1 MNKEKIVSIL
11 IGSVLATFLALVV
24 INGFFMSYFLTFRS
38 PVIIQMPIQ
47 VHKRVEPLSP
57 TPTPKKVKVTLT
69 PTATPTP
76 KLKVDI
82 KKIYQ
87 LESSGGKNDGCRNKG
102 LYNGY
107 GYIPGNCYGT
117 LEEVESLVRRWFEE
131 KLKTYDLAT
140 ALCGYNLGFQSHHLK
155 ECVNKSNNYP
165 YYRDYLALSN

>member
-107 GYIPGNCYGT
+107 GYGQNSFVWNCFPSH
-117 LEEVESLVRRWFEE
+117 EEVTNKVIAWFKDKEE
-131 KLKTYDLAT
+131 KGYSIAEQ
-140 ALCGYNLGFQSHHLK
+140 LCMYNVGK
-155 ECVNKSNNYP
+155 RITNC
-165 YYRDYLALSN
+165 DYVIAYNSL